1 MIRLSGVGLRRGP
14 RALFSNAT
22 FTLHPGQKVG
32 VTGRNGTGKSS
43 LFALLMGELSTD
55 EGSLELPPGWVIAH
69 VAQETP
75 STSRT
80 AIEYVVDGDEELRR
94 LQRELDAAEAAGDG
108 HRSGEIHG
116 RLDTI
121 GGYTATARAARL
133 MHGLG
138 FRSADETRA
147 VSSFSG
153 GWRMR
158 LNLARA
164 LMCRSDLLLLD
175 EPTNHLDLD
184 AAIWLETWLRGY
196 EGTLLL
202 ISHDRDFLNNVAD
215 HILNIEQQQVSL
227 YPGNYSDF
235 EHIRA
240 ERLATQAAD
249 YRRQQDEI
257 AHIRSYVDRFRA
269 QANKARQAQSRLRAL
284 ERMTLIAPAHVDS
297 PFHFS
302 FAAPRKSPRPLL
314 RLDKAAAGYGGN
326 PVFRDATLALNPGD
340 RIGLLGPNGEGK
352 STLIKLLAGRL
363 PLLEGHLEPAR
374 DLLTGY
380 FAQHQVDQLHPGHS
394 ALEHLRQVDPDISEQ
409 AGRDFLGGFG
419 FSGDRALELVA
430 PFSGGEKARLALAL
444 IVFRRPNLLLLDEPT
459 NHLDLEMRQALADA
473 LQAYEGAMIIVS
485 HDRHLLRTT
494 CDDLIIVHGGRIQP
508 FDGDMDSYPAW
519 LSLQLESD
527 QATPV
532 APAAAAHTAGARKD
546 RRRQNAEQRRQLQP
560 LRREVARYEAEMD
573 RLAQTS
579 ESLQQRLA
587 GPDVYADEHKDELK
601 ALLAEKGRIDQALAA
616 AEAAW
621 LEAAEKLESIE

>member
-1 MIRLSGVGLRRGP
+1 MIRLNGVGLRRGP
-14 RALFSNAT
+14 RVLFSDAT
-22 FTLHPGQKVG
+22 FTLNPGQKVG

-43 LFALLMGELSTD
+43 LFALLMGELSAD
-55 EGSLELPPGWVIAH
+55 EGSLELPAGWVIAH

-75 STSRT
+75 FTSRT
-80 AIEYVVDGDEELRR
+80 AIEYIVDGDEELRR
-94 LQRELDAAEAAGDG
+94 LQWELDAAEAAGDG

-138 FRSADETRA
+138 FGSNDETRA

-240 ERLATQAAD
+240 ERLATQAAA

-340 RIGLLGPNGEGK
+340 RIGLLGPNGAGK

-363 PLLEGHLEPAR
+363 PLLEGRLEPAR

-380 FAQHQVDQLHPGHS
+380 FAQHQVDQLHPEHS
-394 ALEHLRQVDPDISEQ
+394 ALEHLLQIDPALSEQ
-409 AGRDFLGGFG
+409 EGRDFLGGFG
-419 FSGDRALELVA
+419 FSGDRALDAVA

-508 FDGDMDSYPAW
+508 FDGDMDSYPGW
-519 LSLQLESD
+519 LSRQQESD
-527 QATPV
+527 QATQV
-532 APAAAAHTAGARKD
+532 APAAGAHTAGARKD
-546 RRRQNAEQRRQLQP
+546 RRRQDAEQRRQLQP
-560 LRREVARYEAEMD
+560 LRREVARYEAEMN
-573 RLAQTS
+573 RLSQTS
-579 ESLQQRLA
+579 ERLQQRLA

-621 LEAAEKLESIE
+621 LEAAEQLESIE

>member
-1 MIRLSGVGLRRGP
+1 VIRLSGVSLRRGP

-55 EGSLELPPGWVIAH
+55 VGSLELPAGWVIAH

-75 STSRT
+75 SSSRP
-80 AIEYVVDGDEELRR
+80 AIEYVVDGDDELRR
-94 LQRELDAAEAAGDG
+94 LQRELEAAEAAGDG

-138 FRSADETRA
+138 FGSDDETRP

-196 EGTLLL
+196 DGTLLL
-202 ISHDRDFLNNVAD
+202 ISHDRDFLNNVVD
-215 HILNIEQQQVSL
+215 HILHIEQQQVSL

-240 ERLATQAAD
+240 ERLATQAAAH
-249 YRRQQDEI
+249 RRQQDEI
-257 AHIRSYVDRFRA
+257 AHIRRYVDRFRA

-297 PFHFS
+297 PFRFS
-302 FAAPRKSPRPLL
+302 FASPRKSPRPLL

-326 PVFRDATLALNPGD
+326 PVFRDATLTLNPGD
-340 RIGLLGPNGEGK
+340 RIGLLGPNGAGK
-352 STLIKLLAGRL
+352 STLIKLLAGQL
-363 PLLEGHLEPAR
+363 PLLEGRLEPAR

-380 FAQHQVDQLHPGHS
+380 FAQHQVDQLHPEHS
-394 ALEHLRQVDPDISEQ
+394 ALEHLRQIDPVISEQ
-409 AGRDFLGGFG
+409 EGRDFLGGFG
-419 FSGDRALELVA
+419 FNGERALDPVA

-444 IVFRRPNLLLLDEPT
+444 IVYLRPNLLLLDEPT

-494 CDDLIIVHGGRIQP
+494 CDDLIIVHGGEIQP
-508 FDGDMDSYPAW
+508 FDGDMDSYPGW
-519 LSLQLESD
+519 LSRQQESD
-527 QATPV
+527 QATQV
-532 APAAAAHTAGARKD
+532 AAAAGVHTAEARKD
-546 RRRQNAEQRRQLQP
+546 RRRQDAEQRRQLQP
-560 LRREVARYEAEMD
+560 LRREVAGHEVNVD
-573 RLAQTS
+573 RLTEIA
-579 ESLQQRLA
+579 EDLHQRLA
-587 GPDVYADEHKDELK
+587 EPEIYSDARKDELK
-601 ALLAEKGRIDQALAA
+601 ALLAEKGRIDRELAE

-621 LEAAEKLESIE
+621 LEAAERLEAVE